1 MRLSDTIH
9 RRLPL
14 HLAFAAAFV
23 LLLALSGA
31 TVGADTGRLF
41 GNLDRAGNVIGRML
55 SPDWSFL
62 PSVLP
67 ALRETVQM
75 AIAGTALGTA
85 LALPVSFLATTTV
98 SGSRVVTSAV
108 RAVLNIIRTIPDVL
122 VASLLVALVSIGPFT
137 GMLAI
142 TVFTFGF
149 ISKLFYEAIDTIHHG
164 PVESLASVGA
174 TRPQIAVHAVLP
186 QIMPNVVS
194 YTLYVLEINVRASIV
209 LGMVGAGGVGV
220 PLQSAMGLTR
230 YDRVAVIVI
239 AVFAVVLVIDAVSA
253 WARRRML

>member
-1 MRLSDTIH
+1 MRLADTIH
-9 RRLPL
+9 RRLPVQL
-14 HLAFAAAFV
+14 GFAAVF
-23 LLLALSGA
+23 LALLIASGIV
-31 TVGADTGRLF
+31 VGGDAGRLF
-41 GNLDRAGNVIGRML
+41 SNVERAGNVIGRML
-55 SPDWSFL
+55 RPDWSYL

-85 LALPVSFLATTTV
+85 LALPVSFLATTLVTH
-98 SGSRVVTSAV
+98 SRIVTTII
-108 RAVLNIIRTIPDVL
+108 RGLLNIIRTVPDVL

-142 TVFTFGF
+142 AVFTFAF
-149 ISKLFYEAIDTIHHG
+149 ISKLFYESIDSVSTG
-164 PVESLASVGA
+164 PMEAVTAVGG
-174 TRPQIAVHAVLP
+174 TRTHVAVHAILP
-186 QIMPNVVS
+186 QLRSSIVS
-194 YTLYVLEINVRASIV
+194 HTLFVLEINVRASVV

-230 YDRVAVIVI
+230 YDRVAVIVV
-239 AVFAVVLVIDAVSA
+239 AVFAVVLVIDLVSA